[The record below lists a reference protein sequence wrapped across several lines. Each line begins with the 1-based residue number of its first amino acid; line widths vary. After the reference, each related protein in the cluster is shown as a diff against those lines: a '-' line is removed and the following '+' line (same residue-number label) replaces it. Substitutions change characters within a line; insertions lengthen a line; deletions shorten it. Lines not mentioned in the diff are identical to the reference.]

1 MSGDPRREARLIA
14 MAYAGQQAAVQ
25 WGHEPWSDSWALL
38 VAERMLE
45 AQEDVNRTLESAA

>member
-14 MAYAGQQAAVQ
+14 MAYAGQ
-25 WGHEPWSDSWALL
+25 EPWSDSWARL

-45 AQEDVNRTLESAA
+45 AQEDVNRALESAA